1 MKLATLRNGHRDGSL
16 IVVRDDGAVYADA
29 GTIAPSLQAALDDW
43 DACEPQLRALAADI
57 DAGRIAT
64 LPVDVTALA
73 APLPRAFEWVDG
85 SAYVNHIVLV
95 RKARNAE
102 PPETLYTDPLVYQ
115 GASGVMLGAREP
127 IALGDAAWGCDL
139 EAEVCVILG
148 DVPQGTTKEDAAKY
162 VRLVCLVNDVTLRN
176 LVPNELAKGFGF
188 FQSKPATGFSP
199 FVVTPDALGAAWSDG
214 RLALPLRSYRN
225 GALVGDPNA
234 GPEMHFSFYELIAHI
249 TRTRAFT
256 AGTLL
261 GSGTVSNADRAR
273 GYSCIAEKRAL
284 ETIDGGK
291 PVTPFLTPG
300 ESVAIEMLDAD
311 GRSIFGRIEQ
321 TVVATT
327 QPAPGKRARAAPAE

>member
-1 MKLATLRNGHRDGSL
+1 MKLATLRSAHRDGTL
-16 IVVRDDGAVYADA
+16 VVIRRDGAVYASA
-29 GTIAPSLQAALDDW
+29 SAIAPNLQAALDDW
-43 DACEPQLRALAADI
+43 DTLLPKLRALSADV
-57 DAGRIAT
+57 DAGRVAT
-64 LPVDVTALA
+64 TPIDPQALA
-73 APLPRAFEWVDG
+73 APLPRAYEWVDG

-127 IALGDAAWGCDL
+127 IALADASWGCDL

-148 DVPQGTTKEDAAKY
+148 DVPQGTTAEDAAKY

-199 FVVTPDALGAAWSDG
+199 FVVTPDELGDAWSGG

-225 GALVGDPNA
+225 GELIGDPNA

-261 GSGTVSNADRAR
+261 GSGTVSNVDRAR

-291 PVTPFLTPG
+291 PVTPFLSAG
-300 ESVAIEMLDAD
+300 ESVSIEMFSAD
-311 GRSIFGRIEQ
+311 GASIFGRIEQ
-321 TVVATT
+321 TVVAAK
-327 QPAPGKRARAAPAE
+327 QPAPGRRAAGTER